1 MIYFGSSNKISE
13 GDFYE
18 AKETRVKGLE
28 TSLPVRARAVAM
40 SHTEISNHAGAC
52 NYLFLGLVKIK
63 QTKILTDTLTVILG
77 TVVLVSTEH
86 YQIIP
91 TDCVENTA

>member
-63 QTKILTDTLTVILG
+63 QTKILRYFDSHFGDSGVSLHRTL
-77 TVVLVSTEH
+77 
-86 YQIIP
+86 P
-91 TDCVENTA
+91 DNTHRLR